1 MLIID
6 GRSNGGNFS
15 RGQAK
20 RRLGR
25 FGGSTLSRV
34 GCPGCKETEG
44 VVPMSVPMTMGVGRL
59 CGGDGQRLS
68 SS

>member
-1 MLIID
+1 MGEATGEI
-6 GRSNGGNFS
+6 FS

-20 RRLGR
+20 RRPGR

-44 VVPMSVPMTMGVGRL
+44 VVPTSVPMTMGVGRL
-59 CGGDGQRLS
+59 CGDDGQRLS